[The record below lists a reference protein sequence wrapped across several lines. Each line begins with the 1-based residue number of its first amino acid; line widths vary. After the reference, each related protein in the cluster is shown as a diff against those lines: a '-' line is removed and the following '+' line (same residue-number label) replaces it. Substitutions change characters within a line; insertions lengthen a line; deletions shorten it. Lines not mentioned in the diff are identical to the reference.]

1 MHFHLKNELEIHSF
15 FFRISTP
22 IGHYFQNFFSNS
34 QVSLIPI
41 FAVSWFFENHFGNS
55 IVSSSRFFFRYSLVS
70 YSSFC
75 TFWAIASA
83 TSLEISLPIFLIRFQ
98 YLLEFISGFPFF
110 GIRLSVSKT
119 FLGTASYC
127 FCNFFRGFLRVSIG
141 NTFGYIF
148 GSSNEIFFSKSF
160 GNSCGSCFGNF
171 LGYSFGNTPGY
182 TTSISLVNFNRD
194 IFSKLCMYIYD
205 ILICFFFVFLKKSF
219 WII

>member
-75 TFWAIASA
+75 TFWAIASV

-98 YLLEFISGFPFF
+98 YLLEFI
-110 GIRLSVSKT
+110 L
-119 FLGTASYC
+119 
-127 FCNFFRGFLRVSIG
+127 GFLLWVPSNCFFWDSLVSFE
-141 NTFGYIF
+141 NF
-148 GSSNEIFFSKSF
+148 F
-160 GNSCGSCFGNF
+160 GNSFILF
-171 LGYSFGNTPGY
+171 FV
-182 TTSISLVNFNRD
+182 ISLGVFLKSPLATLLD
-194 IFSKLCMYIYD
+194 IFSEVLTR
-205 ILICFFFVFLKKSF
+205 FFSANLSGIPAVAVLAIS
-219 WII
+219 